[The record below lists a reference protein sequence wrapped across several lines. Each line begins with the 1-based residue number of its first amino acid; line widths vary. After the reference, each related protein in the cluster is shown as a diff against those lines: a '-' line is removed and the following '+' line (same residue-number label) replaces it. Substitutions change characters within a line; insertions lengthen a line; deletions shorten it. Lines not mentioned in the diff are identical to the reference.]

1 MMAGWEATK
10 AQAGANG
17 KGEKGMANTYPRINT
32 VIMPILCTTLLLLE
46 LVYFLRPRM
55 QAAVMSHP
63 FRLKCQRFLKP
74 LAPLLW
80 SISHL
85 YQGFRHVEVRSIFL
99 GHEVPAPEV
108 ADM

>member
-17 KGEKGMANTYPRINT
+17 KGEKGIANTYQRINT
-32 VIMPILCTTLLLLE
+32 VVMPILCATLLLFE

-63 FRLKCQRFLKP
+63 FRLKGQRFLKSSV
-74 LAPLLW
+74 PLLW
-80 SISHL
+80 GISNL
-85 YQGFRHVEVRSIFL
+85 CQGFRHVEVRSIFP
-99 GHEVPAPEV
+99 GHEVSA
-108 ADM
+108 